1 MYEDLVS
8 LVVELARRYTRNS
21 SILDKHANPLLTIA
35 AAEEDI
41 EDQGARHDPTASSF
55 TEKVD
60 AARLDTEQQRQD
72 GFLFLTGTKQRV
84 EYATWD
90 GDLGSS
96 MEQIDRI
103 KQELHL
109 LTGLLNF
116 LQAPD
121 APMSGVALRLM
132 NIPLYAST
140 KAILRNVQNRA
151 TDALRALQTI
161 QGTAPTATVVWEHPF
176 DVLEGSAEGG
186 MVDEDGDPEETEDEE
201 AEGEDALEDAS
212 SNA

>member
-1 MYEDLVS
+1 MGERYRPI
-8 LVVELARRYTRNS
+8 RRDS
-21 SILDKHANPLLTIA
+21 DDEKVA
-35 AAEEDI
+35 AARDRYRAPA
-41 EDQGARHDPTASSF
+41 QRWASC
-55 TEKVD
+55 
-60 AARLDTEQQRQD
+60 
-72 GFLFLTGTKQRV
+72 FLTGTKQRI

-132 NIPLYAST
+132 NVPLYAST
-140 KAILRNVQNRA
+140 KSIMRNVQNRA

-161 QGTAPTATVVWEHPF
+161 QGAAPTATVAWEHPF
-176 DVLEGSAEGG
+176 DVLEGASEGG
-186 MVDEDGDPEETEDEE
+186 MVDEDDDPDETEDEE
-201 AEGEDALEDAS
+201 AEGDDGDVSISDVHESLKQTIEAARPDLT
-212 SNA
+212 

>member
-1 MYEDLVS
+1 MGERYDRSNGIQTDNERRGCLQAGRDDRSVS
-8 LVVELARRYTRNS
+8 AWAGCV
-21 SILDKHANPLLTIA
+21 IPDGHKA
-35 AAEEDI
+35 AH
-41 EDQGARHDPTASSF
+41 GNT
-55 TEKVD
+55 
-60 AARLDTEQQRQD
+60 L
-72 GFLFLTGTKQRV
+72 
-84 EYATWD
+84 TWD

-132 NIPLYAST
+132 NVPLYAST
-140 KAILRNVQNRA
+140 KAVMRNVQNRA

-161 QGTAPTATVVWEHPF
+161 QGAAPTATVAWEHPF
-176 DVLEGSAEGG
+176 DVLEGASEGG
-186 MVDEDGDPEETEDEE
+186 MVDEDDDPDETEDEE
-201 AEGEDALEDAS
+201 AEEEEQFET
-212 SNA
+212 